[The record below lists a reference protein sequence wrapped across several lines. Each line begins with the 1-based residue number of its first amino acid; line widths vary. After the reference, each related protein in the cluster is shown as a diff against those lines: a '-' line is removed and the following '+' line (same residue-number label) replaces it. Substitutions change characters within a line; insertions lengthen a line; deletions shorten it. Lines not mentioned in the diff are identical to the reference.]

1 MLPLIQLLTRG
12 KSEVAGAAAGNHRP
26 RSRAPNNS
34 RYQRHGKRENGK
46 ESYKL
51 KLSALK
57 PSDHGK
63 ITKIEASGRLKR
75 RLSDMGVLVGEDV
88 KVEEV
93 APLGGPIKVTIKNY
107 SLSFRKSEAENIHV
121 ETSTEA

>member
-1 MLPLIQLLTRG
+1 MAETPARDHRARSKVQKNLRQL
-12 KSEVAGAAAGNHRP
+12 
-26 RSRAPNNS
+26 
-34 RYQRHGKRENGK
+34 QHGKKEVGK

-57 PSDHGK
+57 PGDHGK

-75 RLSDMGVLVGEDV
+75 RLLDMGVLVGEDV

-93 APLGGPIKVTIKNY
+93 APLGGPIKITIKKY
-107 SLSFRKSEAENIHV
+107 SLSFRKSEAEKIHV
-121 ETSTEA
+121 EASTEA

>member
-1 MLPLIQLLTRG
+1 M
-12 KSEVAGAAAGNHRP
+12 
-26 RSRAPNNS
+26 
-34 RYQRHGKRENGK
+34 
-46 ESYKL
+46 

-57 PSDHGK
+57 PGDHGE
-63 ITKIEASGRLKR
+63 ITKIDATGRLKR
-75 RLSDMGVLVGEDV
+75 RLLDMGVLVGEDV